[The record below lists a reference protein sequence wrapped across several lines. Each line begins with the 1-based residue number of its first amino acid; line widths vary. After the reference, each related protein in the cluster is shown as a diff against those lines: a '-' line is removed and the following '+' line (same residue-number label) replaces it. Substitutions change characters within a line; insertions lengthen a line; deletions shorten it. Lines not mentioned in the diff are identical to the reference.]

1 MTRQMKNLRTLLIL
15 LISTVMTAQNNPQPT
30 VDVTG
35 EAIVRAVPDEVTISV
50 RVENTGNEVKP
61 LKMKNDQIL
70 DDVLQTIKLL
80 GIEDKNVQTE
90 YVRLSKNYQ
99 HNTKT
104 YNYSA
109 NQTISIYLK
118 DLEKYESLMD
128 GLMASGINRI
138 DGISFSSSQE
148 MELKSKA
155 RKKAVENAVMKAKE
169 YVGVLNQ
176 TIGKAVS
183 ISEFQNSIAPQP
195 MFKSMAMQDES
206 AGIKQTLAPG
216 EIEIRTTV
224 NVRFVLN

>member
-1 MTRQMKNLRTLLIL
+1 MKNLRTLLIL
-15 LISTVMTAQNNPQPT
+15 LISTIMTAQNIPQPT

-35 EAIVRAVPDEVTISV
+35 EGIVRVVPDEVTISV

-61 LKMKNDQIL
+61 LKTKNDQIVN
-70 DDVLQTIKLL
+70 DVLQTIKRM

-118 DLEKYESLMD
+118 DLQKYEPLMD

-138 DGISFSSSQE
+138 DGISFSSSKE
-148 MELKSKA
+148 MELKSQA

-195 MFKSMAMQDES
+195 MYRAMAMQSDS
-206 AGIKQTLAPG
+206 AVAKETLAPG
-216 EIEIRTTV
+216 EIEIRTNV

>member
-1 MTRQMKNLRTLLIL
+1 MKNLKTLLIL
-15 LISTVMTAQNNPQPT
+15 LISTIMTAQNNPQPT

-35 EAIVRAVPDEVTISV
+35 EGIVRVVPDEVTITV
-50 RVENTGNEVKP
+50 RVENTGNEVKA
-61 LKMKNDQIL
+61 LKTKNDQIVN
-70 DDVLQTIKLL
+70 DVLRTIKSM
-80 GIEDKNVQTE
+80 GIEDKHIQTE

-118 DLEKYESLMD
+118 DLQKYELLMD
-128 GLMASGINRI
+128 GLMVSGINRI
-138 DGISFSSSQE
+138 DGISFSSSNQK
-148 MELKSKA
+148 ELKSQA

-195 MFKSMAMQDES
+195 MFKAMAMQGDN
-206 AGIKQTLAPG
+206 AGAKQTLAPG
-216 EIEIRTTV
+216 ELEIRSSV
-224 NVRFVLN
+224 NVRFILN

>member
-1 MTRQMKNLRTLLIL
+1 MKNLITFLIL
-15 LISTVMTAQNNPQPT
+15 LISTFMTAQNNPQPT

-35 EAIVRAVPDEVTISV
+35 EGIVYVVPDEVTISV
-50 RVENTGNEVKP
+50 RVENTGTEVKA
-61 LKMKNDQIL
+61 LKTKNDRIVN
-70 DDVLQTIKLL
+70 DVLQTIKRM

-90 YVRLSKNYQ
+90 YVKLSKNYQ

-118 DLEKYESLMD
+118 DLKKYETLMD

-138 DGISFSSSQE
+138 DGISFSSSKE
-148 MELKSKA
+148 MELKSQA
-155 RKKAVENAVMKAKE
+155 RKKAIENAVMKAKE

-183 ISEFQNSIAPQP
+183 ISEAQNYISPQP
-195 MFKSMAMQDES
+195 MYRAMAMQADNS
-206 AGIKQTLAPG
+206 AAKETLAQG
-216 EIEIRTTV
+216 EIEIRINV

>member
-1 MTRQMKNLRTLLIL
+1 
-15 LISTVMTAQNNPQPT
+15 MTAQNNLQPT

-35 EAIVRAVPDEVTISV
+35 EGIVRVVPDEVTISV
-50 RVENTGNEVKP
+50 QVENIGNEVKL
-61 LKMKNDQIL
+61 LKTKNDQIVN
-70 DDVLQTIKLL
+70 DVLQTIKRM
-80 GIEDKNVQTE
+80 GIEDKDVQTE

-118 DLEKYESLMD
+118 DLQKYESLMD

-138 DGISFSSSQE
+138 DGISFSASKE
-148 MELKSKA
+148 IELKSQA
-155 RKKAVENAVMKAKE
+155 RKKAIENAVMKANE

-183 ISEFQNSIAPQP
+183 ISELQNATAPQP
-195 MFKSMAMQDES
+195 MYRAMAMQDGS
-206 AGIKQTLAPG
+206 AGAKQTLAPG
-216 EIEIRTTV
+216 EIEIRANV
-224 NVRFVLN
+224 NVRFVLK